1 MYAGKPVAHYAIA
14 DKDFLQLATKD
25 YVPRYALA
33 CLIIIH
39 VCLTTIYSMKCFIM
53 FVALR

>member
-53 FVALR
+53 FVALK